1 MTTVILAHGVFD
13 LLHLGHIEYLERARK
28 LGDKLIVSVT
38 SDRYVSKPDRPIF
51 TTQERMNMLA
61 ALRCVDGV
69 RQSDSQ
75 TAVSAIE
82 TVRPNLYVKGID
94 YQNKD
99 DDNLQAE
106 REAVEAHGGQ
116 LIFLATPKFSS
127 TDVIARIRG
136 K

>member
-1 MTTVILAHGVFD
+1 
-13 LLHLGHIEYLERARK
+13 
-28 LGDKLIVSVT
+28 
-38 SDRYVSKPDRPIF
+38 
-51 TTQERMNMLA
+51 MLA